1 MRVEWLGGV
10 ALLLLVACDSS
21 PEVMRVE
28 GTAMGMRWQAHGV
41 GGEAERVQEELEM
54 ILERWEQAVSL
65 WREDSEVVWF
75 NQAPAGVW
83 VAVGPELW
91 AAVSLAYEIAGVTEG
106 ALDITM
112 GPLVDLWGFGRKGRP
127 IAPPDEKAIEAVKQR
142 CGWSLLERDEAGKA
156 LRKKRADLELNVNA
170 VVEGLVLEAM
180 GRRLE
185 AMGCRDFLIELGGTA
200 GAGQGSWGWSL
211 GGGYPRT
218 GWRGRGGVFEVAPDG
233 CGIGHKRD
241 LSASVARE
249 GAGVQSCDGS
259 TFRPSS
265 SPCASFGER
274 AASGLRP
281 RRRLGDGAA
290 GAWTGAGQSGGR
302 ATEAASVLGGSSAV
316 KPWGEGGRLSLT

>member
-1 MRVEWLGGV
+1 MRVEWLGVV

-41 GGEAERVQEELEM
+41 GGEAERVQEEMER

-65 WREDSEVVWF
+65 WREDSEVVRF

-91 AAVSLAYEIAGVTEG
+91 AAVSLAHEIAGVTEG

-185 AMGCRDFLIELGGTA
+185 AMGCRDFLIELGGELLA
-200 GAGQGSWGWSL
+200 RGKAP
-211 GGGYPRT
+211 GGGPWVVAIQGPGGGVGEVFSKLPLTDAALATSGTYRHRWLAREQEYSHVMDPRSGRPVAHALASVSVLHQDCGHADALAT
-218 GWRGRGGVFEVAPDG
+218 ALLVLGPERGRAVAERLKLQVFWVAALP
-233 CGIGHKRD
+233 
-241 LSASVARE
+241 
-249 GAGVQSCDGS
+249 
-259 TFRPSS
+259 
-265 SPCASFGER
+265 
-274 AASGLRP
+274 
-281 RRRLGDGAA
+281 
-290 GAWTGAGQSGGR
+290 
-302 ATEAASVLGGSSAV
+302 
-316 KPWGEGGRLSLT
+316 